1 MSSGPKNLAA
11 ERAEKVK
18 ELQNAVGEF
27 MTAFAAVES
36 FYLTVAL
43 ALLSNDQP
51 LIEHLEELMD
61 FSDRLKLMVR
71 LTEERY
77 PDLAKD
83 ARAINSAGKKLAE
96 HRNRIAH
103 GATSVIAGSMSPDAP
118 FAIGIRKRKS
128 ERTTPPD
135 FKSWA
140 VEAEGLMRKW
150 YITVDEVVV
159 QTNEA
164 VLLQGELRAL
174 HGRLQVIRYGS

>member
-1 MSSGPKNLAA
+1 MSDEPEILAV
-11 ERAEKVK
+11 ERAERVT

-43 ALLSNDQP
+43 VLLSNDQP

-77 PDLAKD
+77 PALAKD
-83 ARAINSAGKKLAE
+83 ARAINSAGKNLAE

-103 GATSVIAGSMSPDAP
+103 GAASVIAGSMEPGAP
-118 FAIGIRKRKS
+118 FAVGIRKRKS
-128 ERTTPPD
+128 ERKVPPD
-135 FKSWA
+135 FKTWA
-140 VEAEGLMRKW
+140 EEAEGLMRKW
-150 YITVDEVVV
+150 YITADEVMEHTV
-159 QTNEA
+159 EA
-164 VLLQGELRAL
+164 VRLQAQMRAL
-174 HGRLQVIRYGS
+174 HGRLQTIRYPS